1 MSRSMLDQ
9 KEQEDPQTIYA
20 HKFILCIASP
30 VFHKMFNSAFME
42 SNDPEMKI
50 EVPDVEP
57 DTFEDLLAYIYLDR
71 ITFNKRN
78 VLPLLYCSKKY
89 MIEYLVDKCV
99 DYLCSIVETSN
110 AIYLISRI
118 RVYDTPKLLDKCWD
132 VISKDPKSAFESDHI
147 AEIDFPTLNEVLSKK
162 ELKYSEIDAFIA
174 ALKWATAQ
182 LGVDDNAED
191 DEESKVRGSKKR
203 EVLGE
208 AFYKI
213 CFDQMSIE
221 DVSEH
226 VVPSGVLSS
235 DETVEIFVNISSL
248 QKNQIKGKYLPWISH
263 DYVLYDENVTL
274 CPADK
279 RYASSIK
286 IKVTDVVILGDITL
300 LPSYDNVTIDIW
312 EEGIHILRFCK
323 FWNRKYYYQ
332 NINQKAY
339 AEVLLK
345 PESEYKLFVS
355 TNCFRHFIANEPP
368 SSSSIFKI
376 EPDVYNCITAIEYFV
391 FKE

>member
-1 MSRSMLDQ
+1 
-9 KEQEDPQTIYA
+9 
-20 HKFILCIASP
+20 
-30 VFHKMFNSAFME
+30 MFNSAFME

-78 VLPLLYCSKKY
+78 VLPLLYCSKN
-89 MIEYLVDKCV
+89 
-99 DYLCSIVETSN
+99 IVETSN

-274 CPADK
+274 CPADY
-279 RYASSIK
+279 RYSSSIK
-286 IKVTDVVILGDITL
+286 INVTEVVILGYITIF
-300 LPSYDNVTIDIW
+300 SSFDVVIITISKDGRNIFNVR
-312 EEGIHILRFCK
+312 GRN
-323 FWNRKYYYQ
+323 NRRNYLQKIRHQ
-332 NINQKAY
+332 NVY
-339 AEVLLK
+339 VEFLLK
-345 PESEYKLFVS
+345 PESEYTLSVS
-355 TNCFRHFIANEPP
+355 TNCFRHSIANKTP
-368 SSSSIFKI
+368 SSSSTFKI
-376 EPDVYNCITAIEYFV
+376 EPNFRHNCITAIQYFV
-391 FKE
+391 FENKK

>member
-1 MSRSMLDQ
+1 MHYFLIESV
-9 KEQEDPQTIYA
+9 DPQTIYA

-71 ITFNKRN
+71 ITFNKRNVLPLLYCSKKYMIEYLVDKCVDYLCSIVETSNAIYLISRKRN

-248 QKNQIKGKYLPWISH
+248 QKNQIKGESMCFFR
-263 DYVLYDENVTL
+263 VL
-274 CPADK
+274 
-279 RYASSIK
+279 IK
-286 IKVTDVVILGDITL
+286 IEYLFTL
-300 LPSYDNVTIDIW
+300 
-312 EEGIHILRFCK
+312 
-323 FWNRKYYYQ
+323 
-332 NINQKAY
+332 
-339 AEVLLK
+339 
-345 PESEYKLFVS
+345 
-355 TNCFRHFIANEPP
+355 
-368 SSSSIFKI
+368 
-376 EPDVYNCITAIEYFV
+376 
-391 FKE
+391 